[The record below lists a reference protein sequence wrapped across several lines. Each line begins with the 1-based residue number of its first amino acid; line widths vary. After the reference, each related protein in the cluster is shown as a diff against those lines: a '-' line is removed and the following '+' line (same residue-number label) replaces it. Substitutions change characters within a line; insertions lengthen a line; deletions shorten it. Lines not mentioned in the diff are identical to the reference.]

1 MASRFF
7 QLFRNGHPA
16 SDSAGIAEPTQDSEA
31 MQEWVAEAERR
42 HRAWKAGKVDSL
54 PADEAMQRA
63 RNRLE

>member
-7 QLFRNGHPA
+7 RLFRNGNPA
-16 SDSAGIAEPTQDSEA
+16 SGSVGAAAPAQDGEA
-31 MQEWVAEAERR
+31 MQEWVAEAEKR

-63 RNRLE
+63 RNRLK